1 MHRLTGDRDESRKEF
16 FHWVAL
22 KEIMIEENTLQV
34 LTLAMLSSKGIK
46 VARLAGNRDFSEKNI
61 KEKKKSLKNV
71 ECFRQLSS

>member
-1 MHRLTGDRDESRKEF
+1 MKQEIITLTELNE
-16 FHWVAL
+16 
-22 KEIMIEENTLQV
+22 
-34 LTLAMLSSKGIK
+34 KGIK